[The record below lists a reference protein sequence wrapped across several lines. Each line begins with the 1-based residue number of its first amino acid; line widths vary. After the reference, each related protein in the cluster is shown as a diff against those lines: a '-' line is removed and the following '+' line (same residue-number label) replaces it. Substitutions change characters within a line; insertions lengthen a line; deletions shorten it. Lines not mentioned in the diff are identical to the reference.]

1 MDLGKDYR
9 LGCLCAHRSTLQP
22 RGGNGE
28 RDSRKFLTKV
38 MVEIVRRKQRDQEG
52 EKMPCVTWEQPV
64 GGLGVHRRMKL
75 QKGRQGPEHTRP

>member
-1 MDLGKDYR
+1 VDLGKDYR

-52 EKMPCVTWEQPV
+52 EKNALCNMGTACW
-64 GGLGVHRRMKL
+64 
-75 QKGRQGPEHTRP
+75 RPRSTSKDEAAER